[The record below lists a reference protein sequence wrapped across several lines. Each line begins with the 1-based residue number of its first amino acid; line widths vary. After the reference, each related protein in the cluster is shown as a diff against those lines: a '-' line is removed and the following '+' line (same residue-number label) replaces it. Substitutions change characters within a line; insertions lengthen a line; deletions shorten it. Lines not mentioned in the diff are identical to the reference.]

1 MRSLPAKQSR
11 IGAAVLAVLAVA
23 AIVGLGLNRPAWPHL
38 SGSITS
44 ALTIAEVERFVLCGA
59 WALSILLVLLI
70 LRSAAHKFIE
80 AAATRAPVKLTGSVL
95 PMARPRTP
103 RHGGPSRSRSAY
115 VLTIP
120 PRPTAELTTDST
132 PTPSITSPIES
143 PQSAEVDPPADS
155 RQISIAVLGPLKIDG
170 LSRRVKRAA
179 TYQLLSY
186 LALHPKGAGRDE
198 LVEAIWP
205 AQDPARTRPRFWQS
219 VSEARKAL
227 GDAWLHDGERYQL
240 DRTKVRIDL
249 EELDEL
255 LSAAS
260 TEDAGSAQTLERAL
274 ALWRGEP
281 LEGSDYLWADGEIR
295 SLRATLLDLLER
307 VGRLRLA
314 GHDARG
320 ALQIAEQAIGLD
332 GLHEPSWRL
341 ALQAESA
348 LGLRESIT
356 RRYDELARV
365 LDEQL
370 GLEPTRETRVIY
382 RQLLAQT

>member
-1 MRSLPAKQSR
+1 MRSPPNKQSR
-11 IGAAVLAVLAVA
+11 LGAAALALVAGAAAVA
-23 AIVGLGLNRPAWPHL
+23 LGVNRPASPRL
-38 SGSITS
+38 SGSLTS
-44 ALTIAEVERFVLCGA
+44 QLTIAEVERFVLCGA
-59 WALSILLVLLI
+59 WALSILLLLVI
-70 LRSAAHKFIE
+70 LRSATRRLM
-80 AAATRAPVKLTGSVL
+80 AASRTRARRPLAGSVL
-95 PMARPRTP
+95 PATRPSPQRQ
-103 RHGGPSRSRSAY
+103 HEPSRARSRY

-120 PRPTAELTTDST
+120 SRPPVEVTADST
-132 PTPSITSPIES
+132 PKTAGPVES
-143 PQSAEVDPPADS
+143 AQPADVELPGDA
-155 RQISIAVLGPLKIDG
+155 RPISISVLGPLEING
-170 LSRRVKRAA
+170 LSRRIKRAA

-186 LALHPKGAGRDE
+186 LTLHPKGAGREE

-227 GDAWLHDGERYQL
+227 GDAWLHEGERYQL
-240 DRTKVRIDL
+240 DRAKVRIEV
-249 EELDEL
+249 EELDAL
-255 LSAAS
+255 LTAAS
-260 TEDAGSAQTLERAL
+260 GEDAGDAKTLERAL
-274 ALWRGEP
+274 SLWRGEP
-281 LEGSDYLWADGEIR
+281 LEGSDYLWTEGEIR

-314 GHDARG
+314 GNDARC

-341 ALQAESA
+341 ALQAEHA

-356 RRYDELARV
+356 RRYDALARE